1 MGTPAFDVAHAE
13 GRDMTTADLF
23 AYALD
28 EPSSQTEAAER
39 ATSQEDSL
47 TPRERQ
53 VARLVS
59 EGLTNREIA
68 DRLVISTRTAEGHVE
83 RILAKLGFISRTQV
97 VALVNGRR

>member
-1 MGTPAFDVAHAE
+1 MARHETSREQREILDAFRKLLA
-13 GRDMTTADLF
+13 
-23 AYALD
+23 
-28 EPSSQTEAAER
+28 
-39 ATSQEDSL
+39 SL

-83 RILAKLGFISRTQV
+83 RILAKLGFTSRTQV